1 MVFSLLPFYACVFLL
16 DPQVIVSVKS
26 EHSADSKLQS
36 QSEYVRLIEVLE
48 RVTAAL
54 NGGEGPLE
62 ADPERLLEQLQGY
75 APLLAHDQDGQKTR
89 QSAYFALARLAL
101 SRGEE
106 SRARAL
112 IDSVVADLGLA
123 GELDGFAVEGCGS
136 RTDQAARTTARRRCR
151 SVSAIASVQRSLRR
165 KARSWTMCSPE
176 CSCQR
181 APGRFILNAIRLL
194 HVASTAPEPSGRP
207 SALALA

>member
-1 MVFSLLPFYACVFLL
+1 MK
-16 DPQVIVSVKS
+16 VSVNPPKTPVTKGSKGIATATVPNVCKMPGPPAPFVPVPLPNIGKS
-26 EHSADSKLQS
+26 SDSPKG
-36 QSEYVRLIEVLE
+36 YTKNVKV
-48 RVTAAL
+48 
-54 NGGEGPLE
+54 EG
-62 ADPERLLEQLQGY
+62 Q
-75 APLLAHDQDGQKTR
+75 T
-89 QSAYFALARLAL
+89 
-101 SRGEE
+101 
-106 SRARAL
+106 
-112 IDSVVADLGLA
+112 VAIKGA
-123 GELDGFAVEGCGS
+123 TFNGCGS